1 MGLSEFTTNYA
12 HLGDEKLLYL
22 WADRS
27 TLVPEAA
34 MALDSELQRR
44 GLKKEN
50 AVRVKKRLDALS
62 AREEKGPLVNQVAA
76 AKYERNM
83 RHFVGWEEP
92 KFDSRYVGRDI
103 RRLFARIRHKYR
115 VWKAFHDH
123 TGHWPFFSIWFHF
136 LSWIAVIGFVLGAF
150 IWLEERKRVGG
161 WSFIVAIGCVLAVLG
176 ARDFG
181 ARLMRKLDW
190 KRYGR

>member
-1 MGLSEFTTNYA
+1 
-12 HLGDEKLLYL
+12 
-22 WADRS
+22 
-27 TLVPEAA
+27 
-34 MALDSELQRR
+34 MALDIELQRR
-44 GLKKEN
+44 GLEKEN
-50 AVRVKKRLDALS
+50 AVWVKKRLDALS
-62 AREEKGPLVNQVAA
+62 AREEKGLLVNQVAA

-115 VWKAFHDH
+115 VCESVSRPHRSLDFLFNMVSFPVLECGNRFRSRRFHLARG
-123 TGHWPFFSIWFHF
+123 TQAG
-136 LSWIAVIGFVLGAF
+136 
-150 IWLEERKRVGG
+150 GG